1 MLHLASKITLG
12 NSLFLAANLTKN
24 ANIGKYSYFGYDIG
38 FDTPGLFSMSNNS
51 GIGKNVIIFGT
62 EMSSS
67 VHIYNKRKCILILG
81 KDPTDGLDDA
91 ILTAEAQYFINFSK
105 QQLTP

>member
-1 MLHLASKITLG
+1 M
-12 NSLFLAANLTKN
+12 TKN
-24 ANIGKYSYFGYDIG
+24 ANVGKYSYSGYGIG

-51 GIGKNVIIFGT
+51 GIGKNLMIFGT

-67 VHIYNKRKCILILG
+67 VYIYNKRKYILILG
-81 KDPTDGLDDA
+81 KDPTDGLDDTA
-91 ILTAEAQYFINFSK
+91 LTAEAEYFINFSK

>member
-1 MLHLASKITLG
+1 M
-12 NSLFLAANLTKN
+12 TKN
-24 ANIGKYSYFGYDIG
+24 ANVGKYSYSGYGIG

-51 GIGKNVIIFGT
+51 GIGKNLMIFGT

-67 VHIYNKRKCILILG
+67 VHIYNKRKYILILG
-81 KDPTDGLDDA
+81 KDPTDGLDDTT
-91 ILTAEAQYFINFSK
+91 LTAEAEYFINFSK

>member
-1 MLHLASKITLG
+1 M
-12 NSLFLAANLTKN
+12 TKN
-24 ANIGKYSYFGYDIG
+24 ANVGKYSYSGYGIG

-51 GIGKNVIIFGT
+51 GIGKNLMIFGT

-67 VHIYNKRKCILILG
+67 VHIYNKRKYILILG
-81 KDPTDGLDDA
+81 KDPTDGLDDTA
-91 ILTAEAQYFINFSK
+91 LNAEAEYFINFSK

>member
-1 MLHLASKITLG
+1 M
-12 NSLFLAANLTKN
+12 TKN
-24 ANIGKYSYFGYDIG
+24 ANVGKYSYSGYGTG

-51 GIGKNVIIFGT
+51 GIGKNLMIFGT

-67 VHIYNKRKCILILG
+67 VHIYNKRKYILILG
-81 KDPTDGLDDA
+81 KDPTDGLDDTA
-91 ILTAEAQYFINFSK
+91 LTAEAEYFINFSK